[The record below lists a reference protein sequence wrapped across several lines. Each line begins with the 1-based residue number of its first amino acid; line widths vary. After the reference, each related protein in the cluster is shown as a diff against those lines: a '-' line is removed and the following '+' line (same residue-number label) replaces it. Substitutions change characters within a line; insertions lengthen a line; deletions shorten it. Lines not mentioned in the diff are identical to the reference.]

1 MGMTPEKALEVFK
14 TSNES
19 KLKLLRVKAGLSQQ
33 QLADA
38 AGLKRRVIQ
47 TYEQNERDIN
57 HAQLDKLCAICVAL
71 NCRLRDILEDEELIE
86 KLDSCM

>member
-38 AGLKRRVIQ
+38 AGLKRRVI
-47 TYEQNERDIN
+47 
-57 HAQLDKLCAICVAL
+57 
-71 NCRLRDILEDEELIE
+71 
-86 KLDSCM
+86 